1 MEKPFEVA
9 FPNGSKARAVR
20 VSSSGELP
28 AALRGLDLS
37 RSRPVLVL
45 VGGAGGLDDADMP
58 RLRPLFTEAFAP
70 LAEASGASVVDG
82 GTDAGV
88 MRLMGQARAEMGA
101 TFPLVGVAAIGTVIL
116 PDAPPPRPDAA
127 PLEPHHTHFV
137 LVPGLD
143 WGDEARW
150 LVRVASALADGE
162 SSVTVLINGGDTAW
176 EDVSHSVEAGRTVI
190 AVSGSGRA
198 ADALAGAL
206 RGEANDGRAR
216 ELARSGLLR
225 AVDLSAGAGTLA
237 GMIEGILS
245 TKG

>member
-9 FPNGSKARAVR
+9 FPNGAKARAVR
-20 VSSSGELP
+20 VRRSEELP
-28 AALRGLDLS
+28 AALLELGLGGP
-37 RSRPVLVL
+37 RPVLVL
-45 VGGAGGLDDADMP
+45 VGGAGGLNDADED
-58 RLRPLFTEAFAP
+58 RLRPLFTGTLAP

-88 MRLMGQARAEMGA
+88 MRLMGRARAGLEA
-101 TFPLVGVAAIGTVIL
+101 AFPLIGVAADGTVSL
-116 PDAPPPRPDAA
+116 PGGPPPRPDAA

-137 LVPGLD
+137 LVPGSE

-150 LVRVASALADGE
+150 LVRVASALAGGAP
-162 SSVTVLINGGDTAW
+162 SVTVLVNGGDVAW
-176 EDVSHSVEAGRTVI
+176 EDVSRSVEAGRPVI

-216 ELARSGLLR
+216 ELAMSGLLR
-225 AVDLSAGAGTLA
+225 AVDLSADPPALA
-237 GMIEGILS
+237 ETIEEALS
-245 TKG
+245 AR